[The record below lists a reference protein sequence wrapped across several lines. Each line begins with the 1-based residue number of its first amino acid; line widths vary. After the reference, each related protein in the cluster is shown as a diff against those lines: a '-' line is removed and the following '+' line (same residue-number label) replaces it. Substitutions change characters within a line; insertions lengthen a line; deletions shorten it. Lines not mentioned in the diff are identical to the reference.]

1 MSYHEDCLFAAVSA
15 LATHGRVK
23 QRLILAYGDHLDG
36 IDEDDLPL
44 ALRETFSELRQ
55 KMYSVTPANGEGS
68 ICASVRKMSKPQADQ
83 CASMILELYRD
94 VVRMGDS
101 LQSQMP
107 LSAEESSVI
116 PPFLVKSG

>member
-23 QRLILAYGDHLDG
+23 QRLIIAYGDHLDG
-36 IDEDDLPL
+36 IDEDDLPVV
-44 ALRETFSELRQ
+44 LREPFSELRQ
-55 KMYSVTPANGEGS
+55 KMYGVAPANGEGA

-94 VVRMGDS
+94 VIRMGDS

-107 LSAEESSVI
+107 LPEEEAAVI

>member
-1 MSYHEDCLFAAVSA
+1 MSYHEDCFFAAVSA

-23 QRLILAYGDHLDG
+23 QRLIIAYGDHLDG

-44 ALRETFSELRQ
+44 VLREPFSELRQ
-55 KMYSVTPANGEGS
+55 KMYSVAPANGEGA

-94 VVRMGDS
+94 VIRMGDS

-107 LSAEESSVI
+107 LPEEEAPVI